1 MFRLLFTPETGMLFI
16 CVLTHGHV
24 DTYKNLETRLHGLY
38 LRIRM
43 NFKFLQKLC
52 SFFRRRSEVPQ
63 PSTTP
68 STSNPVSNTIFPPGG
83 AGQQQ
88 IGIFHGTQAVI
99 ITGGTFIIFGAGER
113 VFSPIE
119 QR

>member
-1 MFRLLFTPETGMLFI
+1 
-16 CVLTHGHV
+16 
-24 DTYKNLETRLHGLY
+24 
-38 LRIRM
+38 M
-43 NFKFLQKLC
+43 NFLQKLC

-68 STSNPVSNTIFPPGG
+68 STTSNPVSNTISPPGG

-99 ITGGTFIIFGAGER
+99 ITGGTFIIVGAGER